1 MGHRERG
8 ARSHIFLCYGLTF
21 FLVVLRTPWVTKRSF
36 SVSTLSQLL
45 SDTLLPLCTIVVGNL
60 IVLLPRCAQVHRMI
74 SIQIFIHETL
84 FALV

>member
-1 MGHRERG
+1 MPEVTYF
-8 ARSHIFLCYGLTF
+8 SVMIL
-21 FLVVLRTPWVTKRSF
+21 LVFGSVTDTLFYKAFF

-45 SDTLLPLCTIVVGNL
+45 SGTVLPLCTIVVGNL